1 MDFNRKFKRFRLNFV
16 KLYIN
21 LYNQHSVIL
30 SIAWFYYNRC
40 PNYSRLFL
48 KLNLFLINMRQKSK
62 KKKTIF
68 KGNYKNMNNIW
79 LLLLKSFYDKIINTN
94 EEDSKQF

>member
-1 MDFNRKFKRFRLNFV
+1 
-16 KLYIN
+16 
-21 LYNQHSVIL
+21 
-30 SIAWFYYNRC
+30 
-40 PNYSRLFL
+40 
-48 KLNLFLINMRQKSK
+48 MRQKSK